1 MKKITSYIYPA
12 ICISLTSLSSYG
24 SILAFCI
31 QFFIEPIF
39 SYLYFILFGMQL
51 SASSMS
57 LLVGILTLSS
67 WLSAMQCSANI
78 IVQDRFAKTIFMY
91 LISQNRAM
99 VFFLIRYITIT
110 VICFMSSLV
119 TSVIVLYI
127 AAADVLALLVPLCI
141 SLILA
146 SLGGAI
152 FGVFSSVIGLLL
164 TDGFA
169 VLNLLS
175 ISIPILSGAVIPLYL
190 FPNPLIS
197 ICKCIP
203 ISWIVESVGLFLSF
217 NTSDAFLLC
226 GYALFLELL
235 WILITLAFISFCNN
249 RQRITGQIE
258 GMHL

>member
-1 MKKITSYIYPA
+1 
-12 ICISLTSLSSYG
+12 
-24 SILAFCI
+24 
-31 QFFIEPIF
+31 
-39 SYLYFILFGMQL
+39 
-51 SASSMS
+51 
-57 LLVGILTLSS
+57 
-67 WLSAMQCSANI
+67 
-78 IVQDRFAKTIFMY
+78 
-91 LISQNRAM
+91 
-99 VFFLIRYITIT
+99 
-110 VICFMSSLV
+110 MSSLV

-127 AAADVLALLVPLCI
+127 AAADVLTLLVPLCI

-226 GYALFLELL
+226 GYALLLELL

>member
-110 VICFMSSLV
+110 VICFMSSLI

-152 FGVFSSVIGLLL
+152 FGVFSSVIDLQ
-164 TDGFA
+164 
-169 VLNLLS
+169 VH
-175 ISIPILSGAVIPLYL
+175 
-190 FPNPLIS
+190 
-197 ICKCIP
+197 
-203 ISWIVESVGLFLSF
+203 
-217 NTSDAFLLC
+217 SDFMDC
-226 GYALFLELL
+226 
-235 WILITLAFISFCNN
+235 
-249 RQRITGQIE
+249 
-258 GMHL
+258 

>member
-57 LLVGILTLSS
+57 LLVGILTLSA

-164 TDGFA
+164 
-169 VLNLLS
+169 
-175 ISIPILSGAVIPLYL
+175 IIPILSGAVIPLYL

-203 ISWIVESVGLFLSF
+203 ISWSVESVGLFLSF

>member
-1 MKKITSYIYPA
+1 
-12 ICISLTSLSSYG
+12 
-24 SILAFCI
+24 
-31 QFFIEPIF
+31 
-39 SYLYFILFGMQL
+39 MQL

-57 LLVGILTLSS
+57 LLVGILILSS

-110 VICFMSSLV
+110 VICFISSLI

>member
-1 MKKITSYIYPA
+1 
-12 ICISLTSLSSYG
+12 
-24 SILAFCI
+24 
-31 QFFIEPIF
+31 
-39 SYLYFILFGMQL
+39 MQL

-57 LLVGILTLSS
+57 LLVGILTLSA